1 MVKVTEKQI
10 QNQINTLKTVFSA
23 VRLLSEDEIGGIVKN
38 RKKKG
43 IKDGCYAM
51 WQRKTACRNCICYRA
66 FTEKKQF
73 SKIEKTKDGTFQVI
87 ADYREVDG
95 KPCVLEMIKSFEENI
110 IVDYADEG
118 KESESFDEYFNKTYT
133 DVLTKTYNR
142 RYYEEYIADEVISG
156 GVAMLDLD
164 DFKVYN
170 DLFGHG
176 VGDAVLKAVVATVKK
191 CVRSTDKVVRYGGDE
206 FLLVIPGVKEI
217 AFRRCLGDI
226 SQSVRETVVE
236 EYPAIKPSVSAG
248 GIICDGMAVRAAAEK
263 ADEFMYIAKK
273 KKDCVITGGSDGGS
287 AKGDLPHKERVLIV
301 DDSEINREIL
311 SGILK
316 SGYDIIEA
324 KDGDEAIEQITRYN
338 TDISLILLDLIMPV
352 TSGFD
357 VLDYMNEQGYIFD
370 IPVITITG
378 DGSGESVRSA
388 YDKGVSDYITRPFD
402 ARVVYRRVSNTIKV
416 YSRQKRLIFEVTR
429 QAREREKSRSVIVE
443 ILSQIIERPDGGCG
457 GNHAARITEFTRLI
471 LERLAEKNAYPL
483 SPEDITIISYAAAM
497 HDIGKV
503 RVDGKIVDKKGK
515 LTAEEFEI
523 MKTHTTLGDEMLKN
537 LKTYAKEPL
546 VKYAREICLSHHERY
561 DGGGYPR
568 GLKGEEIPVS
578 AQVVS
583 ICDVYDALVSERSY
597 KPAYTHEKAVE
608 MIKNGE
614 CGEFNP
620 LILECFYECAD
631 KFKEIVEEEK
641 KRNAYE

>member
-1 MVKVTEKQI
+1 MVKVTEEQI

-43 IKDGCYAM
+43 IEDGCYAV
-51 WQRKTACRNCICYRA
+51 WQRKTPCRNCISYRA
-66 FTEKKQF
+66 FIEKKQF

-142 RYYEEYIADEVISG
+142 LYFEEYIADEVISG

-176 VGDAVLKAVVATVKK
+176 VGDAVLKAVVAAVKK

-248 GIICDGMAVRAAAEK
+248 GIICDGLAVRAAAEK

-273 KKDCVITGGSDGGS
+273 KKDCVITGGLDGGS
-287 AKGDLPHKERVLIV
+287 AKSDLPHKERVLIV
-301 DDSEINREIL
+301 DDSDINREIL

-378 DGSGESVRSA
+378 DGSGESVRAA
-388 YDKGVSDYITRPFD
+388 YDKGVTDYITRPFD

-429 QAREREKSRSVIVE
+429 QAREREKNRSVIVE

-471 LERLAEKNAYPL
+471 LGRLAEKNAYPL
-483 SPEDITIISYAAAM
+483 SPEDITTISYAAAL

-561 DGGGYPR
+561 DGRGYPR

-620 LILECFYECAD
+620 IISECFYECAD

>member
-1 MVKVTEKQI
+1 MVKVTEEQI

-43 IKDGCYAM
+43 IKDGCYAV
-51 WQRKTACRNCICYRA
+51 WQRKTPCSNCISYRA
-66 FTEKKQF
+66 FIEKKQF

-142 RYYEEYIADEVISG
+142 LYFEEYIADEVISG

-176 VGDAVLKAVVATVKK
+176 VGDAVLKAVVAAVKK

-226 SQSVRETVVE
+226 SQSVREAVVE
-236 EYPAIKPSVSAG
+236 EYPAIKPSVSVG
-248 GIICDGMAVRAAAEK
+248 GIICDGLAVRAAVKK

-273 KKDCVITGGSDGGS
+273 KKDCVITGGQDGGS

-301 DDSEINREIL
+301 DDSDINREIL

-429 QAREREKSRSVIVE
+429 QAREREKNRSVIVE

-483 SPEDITIISYAAAM
+483 SPEDITTISYAAAL

-597 KPAYTHEKAVE
+597 KPAYTHENAVE

-620 LILECFYECAD
+620 IISECFYECAD

>member
-1 MVKVTEKQI
+1 MVKVTEEQI

-23 VRLLSEDEIGGIVKN
+23 VRLLSEDEIGGMVKN

-43 IKDGCYAM
+43 IKDGCYAI
-51 WQRKTACRNCICYRA
+51 WQRKTSCRNCICYRA

-95 KPCVLEMIKSFEENI
+95 RPCVLEMIKSFEENI

-142 RYYEEYIADEVISG
+142 LYFEEYIADEVISG

-176 VGDAVLKAVVATVKK
+176 VGDAVLKAVVAAVKK

-226 SQSVRETVVE
+226 SQSVREAVVE
-236 EYPAIKPSVSAG
+236 EYPAIKPSVSVG
-248 GIICDGMAVRAAAEK
+248 GIICDGLAVRAAVKK

-273 KKDCVITGGSDGGS
+273 KKDCVITGGQDGGS

-311 SGILK
+311 TGILK

-429 QAREREKSRSVIVE
+429 QAREREKNRSVIVE

-483 SPEDITIISYAAAM
+483 SPEDITTISYAAAL

-546 VKYAREICLSHHERY
+546 VKYAREICLFHHERY
-561 DGGGYPR
+561 DGRGYPR

-620 LILECFYECAD
+620 IISECFYECAD